1 MRIRTLQ
8 CGAAITIGLALAA
21 CPIFAK
27 DDTPGRADGTAIA
40 AAPAPRPVKPAPQA
54 PDADREGQRATAGA
68 VPLPGAPD
76 NRSAVRVAPIFRDV
90 TDADVAEILAFVD
103 ENMPWQRPELDR
115 LRTSNADQFRQVC
128 RHMRY
133 EVAQMKE
140 LKSHDP
146 EAFRKAIEEKQL
158 RYRAQDLAN
167 KARAT
172 ADSTERA
179 ELSEELRKVIDKL
192 FDVELAT
199 RETQIS
205 QLEGRM
211 DALREELKTRSA
223 NRQQIVKTRLDD
235 MLKGKKEP
243 EHKYRPDSRSP
254 DKSERYDKGEK
265 SDKSDRDGD
274 RK

>member
-1 MRIRTLQ
+1 MRIRTFL
-8 CGAAITIGLALAA
+8 CSAAIMIGPALAA
-21 CPIFAK
+21 CPIFAT
-27 DDTPGRADGTAIA
+27 DDTPSRADGTAIA

-54 PDADREGQRATAGA
+54 PDADREGQ
-68 VPLPGAPD
+68 APD
-76 NRSAVRVAPIFRDV
+76 SRSAVRVAPIFREV

-146 EAFRKAIEEKQL
+146 EAFRKAVEEKQL

-199 RETQIS
+199 REAQIS

-243 EHKYRPDSRSP
+243 EHKYRPDSRPP
-254 DKSERYDKGEK
+254 DKSERHDKGEK
-265 SDKSDRDGD
+265 SEKSERGSDRSSGD

>member
-1 MRIRTLQ
+1 MRIRTLL
-8 CGAAITIGLALAA
+8 CGAAITTGLALAA

-27 DDTPGRADGTAIA
+27 DDTPRRADGTAIA

-54 PDADREGQRATAGA
+54 PDADREGQ
-68 VPLPGAPD
+68 APD
-76 NRSAVRVAPIFRDV
+76 NRSAVRVAPIFREV

-140 LKSHDP
+140 LKSHDL

-167 KARAT
+167 TARAT
-172 ADSTERA
+172 TDSTERA
-179 ELSEELRKVIDKL
+179 TLSEELQKVIDKL

-199 RETQIS
+199 REAQIS

-254 DKSERYDKGEK
+254 EKGDRHEKSEKPEK
-265 SDKSDRDGD
+265 SESGGDRSSSGD